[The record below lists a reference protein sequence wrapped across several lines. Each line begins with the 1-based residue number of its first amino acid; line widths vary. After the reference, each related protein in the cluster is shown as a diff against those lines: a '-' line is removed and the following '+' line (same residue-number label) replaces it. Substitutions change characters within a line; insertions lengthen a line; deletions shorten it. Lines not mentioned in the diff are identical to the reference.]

1 MFGLSGQA
9 SLWSIEYNSAFHFE
23 TLVFRICSSSFSYSV
38 FWEGIFFHV
47 SVGSVRACLLM
58 FRAERGKELGC
69 PCSDVPPNLASAW
82 DLHAQLSL
90 FGLTFSRNKLAVVQD
105 LTFSLK
111 ICLVACVKIK
121 NRHTLPVG
129 NESLKL
135 QA

>member
-1 MFGLSGQA
+1 MSVLSCTALTSPQHGTSMLSCA
-9 SLWSIEYNSAFHFE
+9 K
-23 TLVFRICSSSFSYSV
+23 
-38 FWEGIFFHV
+38 V
-47 SVGSVRACLLM
+47 S
-58 FRAERGKELGC
+58 E
-69 PCSDVPPNLASAW
+69 P
-82 DLHAQLSL
+82 LSL
-90 FGLTFSRNKLAVVQD
+90 FGLTFSGNKLAVVQD